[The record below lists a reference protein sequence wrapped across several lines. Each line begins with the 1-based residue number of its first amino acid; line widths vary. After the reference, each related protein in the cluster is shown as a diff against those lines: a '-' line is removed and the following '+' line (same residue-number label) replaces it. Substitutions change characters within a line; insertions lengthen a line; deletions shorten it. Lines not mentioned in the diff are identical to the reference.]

1 MKNPPDEARYL
12 VDSVVR
18 ACDLLS
24 AFEKPDEKLRL
35 TDLVERTGLTA
46 SRAFRLLRTLEH
58 CGMVERSDSQRYGC
72 RIRPVEAPR
81 RRVGFAG
88 QTADSAFAVDVAN
101 GLRRAAAARNLQLIE
116 LDNRFSARTALTN
129 AEMLIRAGV
138 DLAIEFQTFADAAPE
153 VASRFREAGV
163 PLIAIDIPHPGATY
177 FGADNY
183 RAGMIAGRA
192 LANWTLKHW
201 DGVFDRLLLL
211 EIQAAGPL
219 TAARTEGAL
228 AGLRRSLGALDESRI
243 ARLDGRGRF
252 DGALDAVRR
261 RLSRAERTLVFTAND
276 PMALGALRAAEEIG
290 ALERVAAV
298 SQGASAEGRAELRRP
313 GSRLIGSVGYFP
325 ERYGERLIELALQVL
340 EGAPAPPALFVD
352 HELITPQNVDRHYP
366 GEG

>member
-1 MKNPPDEARYL
+1 MKTSPDDQRYL

-18 ACDLLS
+18 ACELLQ

-35 TDLVERTGLTA
+35 TDLAERTGLTA

-58 CGMVERSDSQRYGC
+58 CGFIERADSQLYGC
-72 RIRPVEAPR
+72 RVRAVEAPR

-88 QTADSAFAVDVAN
+88 QTADSAFAVEVAN

-116 LDNRFSARTALTN
+116 LDNRFNPATAVKN
-129 AEMLIRAGV
+129 AEELIRAGV
-138 DLAIEFQTFADAAPE
+138 ELAIEFQTFADAAPE

-192 LANWTLKHW
+192 LANWALSHW
-201 DGVFDRLLLL
+201 GGAFERVLLL
-211 EIQAAGPL
+211 EIKASGPL
-219 TAARTEGAL
+219 TAARSEGAL
-228 AGLRRSLGALDESRI
+228 AGLRRSLGRLDETRI

-261 RLSRAERTLVFTAND
+261 RLARSERTLIFAAND

-290 ALERVAAV
+290 ALDRVVAA

-325 ERYGERLIELALQVL
+325 ERYGERLVELALQVL

-352 HELITPQNVDRHYP
+352 HELITPENVDRHYP
-366 GEG
+366 GE